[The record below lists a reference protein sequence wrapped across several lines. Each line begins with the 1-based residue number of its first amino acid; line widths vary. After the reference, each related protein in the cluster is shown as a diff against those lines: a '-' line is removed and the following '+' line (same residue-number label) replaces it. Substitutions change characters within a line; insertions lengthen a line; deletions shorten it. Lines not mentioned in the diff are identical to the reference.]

1 MNKTREEATQVTKL
15 AYRSLL
21 FARLVYFFPTYL
33 LHYIS
38 QLIVTTIQKQLRD
51 NQRERG
57 GGGININTKSRE
69 KTCTHTF
76 FLPLGQIIKPTTLL
90 RVEVSVCFQTYF
102 RTQRINSEEFQED
115 GGSKVSLYFSLQI
128 LTIPLLKQTTNL
140 SVVFY
145 PHPQKDRDKVSG
157 S

>member
-76 FLPLGQIIKPTTLL
+76 FLPLEPTTPLL
-90 RVEVSVCFQTYF
+90 RVDVSVCFQTYF
-102 RTQRINSEEFQED
+102 RAQQIDSEEFSQE
-115 GGSKVSLYFSLQI
+115 GGSKISLYFSLQI